1 MSGLA
6 LSATMPGMPGM
17 TGANGSGSGAADPS
31 TMSGPAVNLH
41 NALTQWSTGPFAW
54 VVLVVLVM
62 AGLWYLR
69 GVGRLRAK
77 GRRWSPGRT
86 AAFIGGLVS
95 VELALGSSVAVFT
108 MSDFSAHV
116 VQHMLLMILAP
127 PLLAMGAPS
136 TLILQTSTPRVKTA
150 LLRALRSPGFTVLS
164 HPITVWFLYYGLMFV
179 FFLSALLG
187 YAMNHM
193 ALMDLLNVVFLAGG
207 TLFWW
212 PMVSPDPIPSWRM
225 GYAAK
230 FVNLLVGVPF
240 ESFLGI
246 ALMSE
251 TSSAASMYSV
261 SGTHAGGGVLWAIG
275 ELSIA
280 VAMFPIFRQWMR
292 SDEREAR
299 RADRRGQ
306 VSVGADSGWA
316 AEWAARTGRVP
327 VFAEGSAEEDLG
339 HVVEERGVDGLQ
351 LSDGL

>member
-1 MSGLA
+1 M
-6 LSATMPGMPGM
+6 TMPDMPGMNGAGSGLGPGS
-17 TGANGSGSGAADPS
+17 GAGLGSGSGSDA
-31 TMSGPAVNLH
+31 MSAPAVNLH

-54 VVLVVLVM
+54 VVLGTLVL

-69 GVGRLRAK
+69 GVLRLRAK

-86 AAFIGGLVS
+86 LAFVGGLVS
-95 VELALGSSVAVFT
+95 VELAFGSSVATFS
-108 MSDFSAHV
+108 MSDFSSHV

-136 TLILQTSTPRVKTA
+136 TLILQTSSPRTKTA
-150 LLRALRSPGFTVLS
+150 LLRTLRSPGFQVLS
-164 HPITVWFLYYGLMFV
+164 HPLTVWFLYYGLMFV

-251 TSSAASMYSV
+251 TTPAAPMYSL

-280 VAMFPIFRQWMR
+280 AAMFPIFQQWMR

-306 VSVGADSGWA
+306 SQVGADSGWA

-327 VFAEGSAEEDLG
+327 SFAEASEEDLG
-339 HVVEERGVDGLQ
+339 HVVEEGRVDGLQ